1 MSNEESMA
9 AAAVASR
16 RVPRQGVGGSPVG
29 STLSIVLA
37 VVAVIAGFLILRN
50 ITDDGG
56 SGSADDG
63 TELIPLD
70 TETTVPEGAVVET
83 TVVTVPTSTTI
94 PKVVD
99 GATVAVANANTVGGS
114 AGDMTKTLELEGYT
128 MGSPVNATGPNIDD
142 SIIYYDPTV
151 AASLDVANSVAR
163 DLGGV
168 SVLTVV
174 SPAPTES
181 GDLGDAAVLVLLGN
195 NEAGKSV
202 AELTA
207 EAADA
212 ADEAAVDTAEAPEV
226 AGTDDAT
233 TDDATTD
240 EATTDEATT
249 DEATTDE

>member
-37 VVAVIAGFLILRN
+37 VVAVIAGFLILQN

-63 TELIPLD
+63 TELIPL
-70 TETTVPEGAVVET
+70 ETATTIADGAVAEAT
-83 TVVTVPTSTTI
+83 TIPTVPTSTTI

-114 AGDMTKTLELEGYT
+114 AGDMTKTLQLEGYT
-128 MGSPVNATGPNIDD
+128 MGSAVNATGPNIDD
-142 SIIYYDPTV
+142 TIIYYDPAV

-195 NEAGKSV
+195 NQAGKSV
-202 AELTA
+202 AELTESA
-207 EAADA
+207 VDVAEEAAA
-212 ADEAAVDTAEAPEV
+212 DTAEAPVV
-226 AGTDDAT
+226 AG
-233 TDDATTD
+233 TD

>member
-63 TELIPLD
+63 TELIPIG
-70 TETTVPEGAVVET
+70 TETTVPDGAAVEST
-83 TVVTVPTSTTI
+83 TIPTVPTSTTI

-128 MGSPVNATGPNIDD
+128 MGAAVNATGPNIDD
-142 SIIYYDPTV
+142 TIIYYDPTV
-151 AASLDVANSVAR
+151 AAALDVANSVAR

-195 NEAGKSV
+195 NQAGKSV
-202 AELTA
+202 AEL
-207 EAADA
+207 AAS
-212 ADEAAVDTAEAPEV
+212 AVDTAEEAVADTAEAPVV
-226 AGTDDAT
+226 AG
-233 TDDATTD
+233 TD

-249 DEATTDE
+249 DE

>member
-37 VVAVIAGFLILRN
+37 VIAVVAGFLILRN

-63 TELIPLD
+63 TDVLLD
-70 TETTVPEGAVVET
+70 EGTETTIPEGEVAET
-83 TVVTVPTSTTI
+83 TTIPTVPTSTTL
-94 PKVVD
+94 PKVTD

-114 AGDMTKTLELEGYT
+114 AGDMTKSLELEGYT
-128 MGSPVNATGPNIDD
+128 MGEAVNATGPNIDD
-142 SIIYYDPTV
+142 TIVYYDPAV
-151 AASLDVANSVAR
+151 AASIDVANSVAR
-163 DLGGV
+163 DLGNV
-168 SVLTVV
+168 AVLTVV

-181 GDLGDAAVLVLLGN
+181 GDLGDASVLVLLGN
-195 NEAGKSV
+195 NEAGKTI
-202 AELTA
+202 AELSAAADTA
-207 EAADA
+207 EEVAA
-212 ADEAAVDTAEAPEV
+212 DTAEAPAV
-226 AGTDDAT
+226 AGADDAA

-240 EATTDEATT
+240 E
-249 DEATTDE
+249 

>member
-37 VVAVIAGFLILRN
+37 VIAVVAGFLILRN

-56 SGSADDG
+56 TGTADDG
-63 TELIPLD
+63 LPSTPIEGTD
-70 TETTVPEGAVVET
+70 TTVPDVAEST
-83 TVVTVPTSTTI
+83 TIPTVPPPTTI
-94 PKVVD
+94 PKVTD

-114 AGDMTKTLELEGYT
+114 AGAMTKSLELEGYT
-128 MGSPVNATGPNIDD
+128 MGTPVDATGPNIDD
-142 SIIYYDPTV
+142 TIVYYDPAV
-151 AASLDVANSVAR
+151 AASIDVANSVAR

-168 SVLTVV
+168 AVLTVV

-181 GDLGDAAVLVLLGN
+181 GDLGDASVLVLLGN
-195 NEAGKSV
+195 NEAGKTV
-202 AELTA
+202 AELAVT
-207 EAADA
+207 
-212 ADEAAVDTAEAPEV
+212 ADEAAAGTAEAPAV
-226 AGTDDAT
+226 AGSDETTTDDAAT

-240 EATTDEATT
+240 E
-249 DEATTDE
+249 